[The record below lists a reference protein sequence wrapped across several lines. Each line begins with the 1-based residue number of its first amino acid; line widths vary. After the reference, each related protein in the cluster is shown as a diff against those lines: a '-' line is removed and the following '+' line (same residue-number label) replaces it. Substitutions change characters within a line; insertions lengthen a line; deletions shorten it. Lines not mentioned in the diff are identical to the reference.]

1 MKKHPVKQVLV
12 KTNKSNNK
20 YTFQCYMLTFLLMN
34 NIIDDMNIFLST
46 QFIQFLLISPVR
58 KQEGIF
64 PFIRSEQ
71 IVPNHLLKAL
81 LVLGTEEKV
90 SFENYC

>member
-1 MKKHPVKQVLV
+1 MLNADVCVNEQQNAIKILLKMLLRIF
-12 KTNKSNNK
+12 K
-20 YTFQCYMLTFLLMN
+20 YLAA
-34 NIIDDMNIFLST
+34 IIDDMNIFLST

>member
-1 MKKHPVKQVLV
+1 MISADVCVNEQQNAIKILLKMLLRIF
-12 KTNKSNNK
+12 K
-20 YTFQCYMLTFLLMN
+20 YLAA
-34 NIIDDMNIFLST
+34 IIDDMDIFLST

-58 KQEGIF
+58 KQERIF
-64 PFIRSEQ
+64 PFIRSEE
-71 IVPNHLLKAL
+71 IVPNHLLKAP

>member
-1 MKKHPVKQVLV
+1 MLNADVCVNEQQNAIKILLKMLLRIF
-12 KTNKSNNK
+12 K
-20 YTFQCYMLTFLLMN
+20 YLAV
-34 NIIDDMNIFLST
+34 IIDDMNIFLST
-46 QFIQFLLISPVR
+46 HFIQFLLISPVR

-64 PFIRSEQ
+64 PFIRSEE
-71 IVPNHLLKAL
+71 IVPNHLLKAP